1 MPQRQTKALKP
12 RSRSRA
18 RGIQAPAAPPAG
30 PRRGQPL
37 PLIDDISPRRLRWD
51 DPVTMFSGPR
61 PESVLG
67 GLEPAFLLFDS
78 SVMQALRARAAQ
90 RGMEYDTLVR
100 MIVREHVEDY

>member
-1 MPQRQTKALKP
+1 MPQRQTKARKAAP
-12 RSRSRA
+12 RA
-18 RGIQAPAAPPAG
+18 RTNRTPVKPTAG
-30 PRRGQPL
+30 PPRGQPL
-37 PLIDDISPRRLRWD
+37 PFIDDIRGRRLRWD

-78 SVMQALRARAAQ
+78 SVMQALRSRAAE

-100 MIVREHVEDY
+100 MIVREHVEEY